1 MVGSEGC
8 FYAKT
13 SPQATRS
20 DGSCCP
26 AGSCRITGEPLLL
39 LLNVFFPREFSCSS
53 IGLITMSWKIHGVVY
68 VITFISLFLS
78 NNKHFPI
85 NISPFQTQQHENFF
99 LAFIS
104 INLDYELNC
113 ISCPWICVVPPTRP
127 PHIHRLSRPLHVHY
141 QFIGA
146 LRSPHETGG
155 VITKNNRPITLW
167 SRRRFHNLAYRRATF
182 SIAQLWLIFS
192 WDLTRK
198 RTASLVASQPES

>member
-1 MVGSEGC
+1 MRRSLAGCWSGRTIWKVNKHLMVGSEGC

-113 ISCPWICVVPPTRP
+113 ISCPWICVVPPHP
-127 PHIHRLSRPLHVHY
+127 APSYPSIKPSIACALSIHR
-141 QFIGA
+141 
-146 LRSPHETGG
+146 RSPLPAW
-155 VITKNNRPITLW
+155 NRW
-167 SRRRFHNLAYRRATF
+167 RDY
-182 SIAQLWLIFS
+182 
-192 WDLTRK
+192 
-198 RTASLVASQPES
+198 